1 MTRDDHARKAAVRA
15 RMADTHEP
23 YSVADRNLGGRARSN
38 AGRARPATG
47 VGVPPTGW
55 PAWAAQLPATVAVWR
70 NRDGKDVVA
79 VLESGT
85 DKRLATLSVPHI
97 PTETLLA
104 AGNATQPPLAAVTA
118 PHDAL
123 ETPLAGLSAR
133 RDAPLAGFAPPR
145 GIQSPLASPTA
156 HDATQ
161 PPLTGLAAIE
171 RPLAEPAP
179 PHRATQ
185 PQSPSLAPPHQP
197 TELLPNHPTPP
208 PNTEA
213 SKATHRLTR
222 ETRQTNYSTPHH
234 ATETPQAEPGQQR
247 HATETPS
254 PGRSATFGATD
265 RRHDLDLVVALG
277 RPDLAAHRLGYQVR
291 GGWHPW
297 TDGSWRSPAAPADTR
312 HTVTAEPAGTGLR
325 LVVREQPGDLVVGE
339 ADVSDRLD
347 SGLDRLGYTVAG
359 GHWSRLP
366 DGVLYARARPGHLA
380 ERDWWTEARVRLL
393 RRFDAADISFEI
405 GQVFLMS
412 QHGLAG
418 AEVDRGSWWIEGH
431 RVPAAAV
438 KILEVLEDHPPT
450 WQAATLTTER
460 VTELLAPYH
469 PGAER
474 AAAAW
479 TASGLHVVQARDGL
493 EIRTPGPEYRR
504 VGRVG
509 RDYWFGNVHSD
520 PYQVTLPNDEVREL
534 AGLPLDPVAAWDATV
549 GSVPRS
555 GDDRSARA

>member
-23 YSVADRNLGGRARSN
+23 YSVADRNLGGRVRPAT
-38 AGRARPATG
+38 GRARPATG

-85 DKRLATLSVPHI
+85 DKRLATLSVPHV

-104 AGNATQPPLAAVTA
+104 AGNATQPPLATVTA
-118 PHDAL
+118 PRDAL
-123 ETPLAGLSAR
+123 ETPLAGISTR
-133 RDAPLAGFAPPR
+133 RDTPLAGFAPPR
-145 GIQSPLASPTA
+145 GTHSPLAGPTPR
-156 HDATQ
+156 DATQ
-161 PPLTGLAAIE
+161 PPPTGLAAIE

-185 PQSPSLAPPHQP
+185 RQSASLSPPHQP
-197 TELLPNHPTPP
+197 TETPPNHPTPP
-208 PNTEA
+208 PNTE
-213 SKATHRLTR
+213 
-222 ETRQTNYSTPHH
+222 TPTPNHPAAHH
-234 ATETPQAEPGQQR
+234 ATETPL
-247 HATETPS
+247 
-254 PGRSATFGATD
+254 PGRSTTFGATD
-265 RRHDLDLVVALG
+265 GRHDLDLVVALG

-291 GGWHPW
+291 GAWHPW

-339 ADVSDRLD
+339 ADVSADRLD
-347 SGLDRLGYTVAG
+347 SGLDRLGYTAAG

-366 DGVLYARARPGHLA
+366 GSVFYARARPGHLA

-405 GQVFLMS
+405 GQVFVMS
-412 QHGLAG
+412 QHGRAG

-450 WQAATLTTER
+450 WRAATLTTER

-520 PYQVTLPNDEVREL
+520 PYQVTLPNGEVREL

-549 GSVPRS
+549 GSVSRS
-555 GDDRSARA
+555 GDDRSAQA